1 MKRIISHSLIL
12 LFLFILMDCG
22 SNEQDKPPVIL
33 KGQDPCDNCFMII
46 NETKYS
52 ASMKLLNGEEKRFD
66 DIGCMLS
73 FMQRNKGQ
81 VKKSWVYDYAGGDP
95 LSTGDAYFI
104 YSDKI
109 ITPMGS
115 GIIASNSKSEAS
127 ELTGKNEAVI
137 LSFNELTNNYNKLKM
152 EHK

>member
-1 MKRIISHSLIL
+1 MSKTISYSVIL
-12 LFLFILMDCG
+12 LFLFIIGCG
-22 SNEQDKPPVIL
+22 STEQDKSPVIL

-52 ASMKLLNGEEKRFD
+52 GSLTLLNGEEKRFD

-73 FMQRNKGQ
+73 YMHKNKDQ
-81 VKKSWVYDYAGGDP
+81 VKKSWVYDFVDGKP
-95 LSTGDAYFI
+95 LNTGKAFFI

-115 GIIASNSKSEAS
+115 GIIAFDSKSEAS
-127 ELTGKNEAVI
+127 KITNKNEAVI
-137 LSFNELTNNYNKLKM
+137 LSFSELNNNYNKLNM
-152 EHK
+152 EHN